1 MPGQHW
7 NVRISQLIMRLLSR
21 TLSIQWSG
29 KPLSRTS
36 SRSLCQWGL
45 SRLTDLPKGRK
56 RVGSRWVFKVKYTP
70 TGLIDKF
77 KVRLVAKGY
86 GQTYGADY
94 TDTFSPT
101 IKMDS
106 LRALLAI
113 AAANDW
119 PIEQMDASVPTG
131 RCPRR

>member
-1 MPGQHW
+1 MEW
-7 NVRISQLIMRLLSR
+7 KAA
-21 TLSIQWSG
+21 IQDELQKLMSMG
-29 KPLSRTS
+29 AFK
-36 SRSLCQWGL
+36 
-45 SRLTDLPKGRK
+45 LTDLPKGRK

-94 TDTFSPT
+94 PDTFSPT

-119 PIEQMDASVPTG
+119 PIEQMDVVSAYLAGVLDEDIYMTPPDGCGLPG
-131 RCPRR
+131 RVR

>member
-1 MPGQHW
+1 MGAFK
-7 NVRISQLIMRLLSR
+7 V
-21 TLSIQWSG
+21 
-29 KPLSRTS
+29 
-36 SRSLCQWGL
+36 
-45 SRLTDLPKGRK
+45 TDLPKGRK
-56 RVGSRWVFKVKYTP
+56 RVGSRWVFNVKYTP

-77 KVRLVAKGY
+77 KVRLVAKGF

-113 AAANDW
+113 AAANNW
-119 PIEQMDASVPTG
+119 SIEQMDVVSAYLAGVLDEDIYMEPPDGYGLPKGATVQVIKALYGLKQSG
-131 RCPRR
+131 RVWYKKI